1 MRFRKGFTLIEVML
15 SILILAIVMI
25 GGAAFFTYGSSQ
37 LRMSK
42 HSRLALEL
50 AGEKI
55 EKLRAVGFSGL
66 ANETENGLPL
76 GDFSATRRTTVLGI
90 DEDGDSIDDYKKVTV
105 TVSWNEGSTPE
116 AVTLVT
122 LITSR

>member
-25 GGAAFFTYGSSQ
+25 GGAAFFLYGSSQ
-37 LRMSK
+37 IRMSK

-55 EKLRAVGFSGL
+55 EELRAVGFSGL
-66 ANETENGLPL
+66 ADETENGLPL
-76 GDFSATRRTTVLGI
+76 GNFTAVRQTKVVGI
-90 DEDGDSIDDYKKVTV
+90 DEDKDGIVDYKKVTV

-116 AVTLVT
+116 AVVLVT

>member
-1 MRFRKGFTLIEVML
+1 MRLRKGFTLIEVML

-50 AGEKI
+50 AGEQI
-55 EKLRAVGFSGL
+55 ENLRAVGFSGL

-76 GDFSATRRTTVLGI
+76 GDFTATRQTKVVGI
-90 DEDGDSIDDYKKVTV
+90 DENRDGIVDYKKVTV
-105 TVSWNEGSTPE
+105 TVAWMEGSTPE
-116 AVTLVT
+116 AVSLVT

>member
-1 MRFRKGFTLIEVML
+1 MRFQKGFTLIEVML

-37 LRMSK
+37 LRLSK

-76 GDFSATRRTTVLGI
+76 GNFSAARRITVVGI
-90 DEDGDSIDDYKKVTV
+90 DEDRDAIVDYKKVTV
-105 TVSWNEGSTPE
+105 TVAWQEGSTPE
-116 AVTLVT
+116 SVTLVT

>member
-1 MRFRKGFTLIEVML
+1 MRFQKGFTLIEVML

-50 AGEKI
+50 AGEQI
-55 EKLRAVGFSGL
+55 ENLRAVGFSGL
-66 ANETENGLPL
+66 ADETENGLPL
-76 GDFSATRRTTVLGI
+76 GDFTATRQTNVVGI
-90 DEDGDSIDDYKKVTV
+90 DENGDGIVDYKKVTV
-105 TVSWNEGSTPE
+105 TVAWMEGSTPE
-116 AVTLVT
+116 AVNLVT

>member
-1 MRFRKGFTLIEVML
+1 
-15 SILILAIVMI
+15 
-25 GGAAFFTYGSSQ
+25 
-37 LRMSK
+37 MSK

-66 ANETENGLPL
+66 ADETENGLPL
-76 GDFSATRRTTVLGI
+76 GDFTATRQTEVVGI
-90 DEDGDSIDDYKKVTV
+90 DENRDGIVDYKKVTV
-105 TVSWNEGSTPE
+105 TVFWMEGSTPE
-116 AVTLVT
+116 TVNLVT

>member
-1 MRFRKGFTLIEVML
+1 
-15 SILILAIVMI
+15 
-25 GGAAFFTYGSSQ
+25 
-37 LRMSK
+37 MSK